1 MKPRTRPPKMVGE
14 WVELEFM
21 ARAACAGL
29 TVSKPYGDSAPFD
42 FIVGRRTP
50 LHRVQVR
57 GTSAW
62 VKRSYVCRLTH
73 GGVPPVRYDQ
83 SDFDFLAAYVIPCE
97 QWYVIPLAAMANV
110 QSAISLYP
118 HVRGS
123 EGRFEK
129 YRDAWHLLA
138 RSNLP
143 QRHRVH
149 RGTSRH

>member
-1 MKPRTRPPKMVGE
+1 MVGE

-21 ARAACAGL
+21 ARAARHGL

-42 FIVGRRTP
+42 FIVGRRAP

-73 GGVPPVRYDQ
+73 GGVPPVRYNQ
-83 SDFDFLAAYVIPCE
+83 ADFDFLAAYVIPCE

-118 HVRGS
+118 HVTDS
-123 EGRFEK
+123 QGRFEQ

-138 RSNLP
+138 RIGKA
-143 QRHRVH
+143 RRWRAR
-149 RGTSRH
+149 RGT